1 MSVDVAGI
9 LRRLVAGEDLSKE
22 AAAAMIGA
30 MMDGTVTDAQSAA
43 FLTALAK
50 KGETEDELTGAAGAM
65 RDRSLR
71 VEHGLPLV
79 MDVVGSGGDG
89 AGTINISTIAALVV
103 AAAGVPVAKHGNR
116 AASGQCGTADVLEA
130 GGMAIEVSPK
140 RAAESL
146 REVGFAFMFAP
157 IYHPAMKNVAHIR
170 RELGFRTIFN
180 MLGPLTNPARATHQ
194 LVGVARE
201 EHLEPVGDV
210 LRALG
215 VRAGAVV
222 HASSGIDE
230 VGGEGPTAVY
240 EFGEGS
246 TKRWTLDPGDYGVR
260 ASLEEIRGGAV
271 VSCREAFESILAG
284 ERSPRAD
291 VVALNAALA
300 FRLCGKTAD
309 IKEGMDLAR
318 TQLQEG
324 RAAAL
329 FERAK
334 HYSHG

>member
-1 MSVDVAGI
+1 
-9 LRRLVAGEDLSKE
+9 
-22 AAAAMIGA
+22 
-30 MMDGTVTDAQSAA
+30 
-43 FLTALAK
+43 
-50 KGETEDELTGAAGAM
+50 M
-65 RDRSLR
+65 RKR
-71 VEHGLPLV
+71 GP
-79 MDVVGSGGDG
+79 
-89 AGTINISTIAALVV
+89 
-103 AAAGVPVAKHGNR
+103 
-116 AASGQCGTADVLEA
+116 LEA
-130 GGMAIEVSPK
+130 GGMTIEVSPE
-140 RAAESL
+140 RAAGSL
-146 REVGFAFMFAP
+146 RDVGFTFMFAP

-180 MLGPLTNPARATHQ
+180 ILGPLTNPARATHQ

-201 EHLEPVGDV
+201 EHLEIVGDV

-240 EFGEGS
+240 EFGDGFN
-246 TKRWTLDPGDYGVR
+246 KRWTLNPQDYGVR

-271 VSCREAFESILAG
+271 ANCRDAFDRIVAG

-300 FRLCGKTAD
+300 FRVCGKTAD
-309 IKEGMDLAR
+309 IREGMDLAR
-318 TQLQEG
+318 TQLYEG
-324 RAAAL
+324 RALAL

-334 HYSHG
+334 QYSHG

>member
-1 MSVDVAGI
+1 
-9 LRRLVAGEDLSKE
+9 
-22 AAAAMIGA
+22 
-30 MMDGTVTDAQSAA
+30 
-43 FLTALAK
+43 
-50 KGETEDELTGAAGAM
+50 
-65 RDRSLR
+65 
-71 VEHGLPLV
+71 
-79 MDVVGSGGDG
+79 
-89 AGTINISTIAALVV
+89 
-103 AAAGVPVAKHGNR
+103 
-116 AASGQCGTADVLEA
+116 
-130 GGMAIEVSPK
+130 
-140 RAAESL
+140 
-146 REVGFAFMFAP
+146 
-157 IYHPAMKNVAHIR
+157 
-170 RELGFRTIFN
+170 

-194 LVGVARE
+194 LVGVARK
-201 EHLEPVGDV
+201 EHLELAGDV

-246 TKRWTLDPGDYGVR
+246 TKRWTLDPQDYGVR

-271 VSCREAFESILAG
+271 ASCREAFDCILAG

-300 FRLCGKTAD
+300 FRVCGKTAD
-309 IKEGMDLAR
+309 IKEGMELAR
-318 TQLQEG
+318 TQLDEG

-334 HYSHG
+334 QYSHD

>member
-1 MSVDVAGI
+1 
-9 LRRLVAGEDLSKE
+9 LRQLIAGEDLSKD
-22 AAAAMIGA
+22 AAAGMIGA
-30 MMDGTVTDAQSAA
+30 MMDGSVTDAQSAA
-43 FLTALAK
+43 FLTALAA
-50 KGETEDELTGAAGAM
+50 KGETEQELTGAAGAM

-79 MDVVGSGGDG
+79 VDVVGSGGDG
-89 AGTINISTIAALVV
+89 ASTINISTLAALVV

-116 AASGQCGTADVLEA
+116 AASGQCGSADLLEA
-130 GGMAIEVSPK
+130 GGVAIELSPE
-140 RAAESL
+140 RAAGSL
-146 REVGFAFMFAP
+146 RDVGFAFMFAP

-170 RELGFRTIFN
+170 RELGIRTVFN
-180 MLGPLTNPARATHQ
+180 ILGPLTNPARATHQ

-201 EHLEPVGDV
+201 EHLELVGDV

-240 EFGEGS
+240 EFGEGLS
-246 TKRWTLDPGDYGVR
+246 KRWTLNPADYGVR

-271 VSCREAFESILAG
+271 TSCREAFESILAG

-300 FRLCGKTAD
+300 FRICGKTAD
-309 IKEGMDLAR
+309 IMEGMDLAR
-318 TQLQEG
+318 TQLDEG

-334 HYSHG
+334 QYSHG